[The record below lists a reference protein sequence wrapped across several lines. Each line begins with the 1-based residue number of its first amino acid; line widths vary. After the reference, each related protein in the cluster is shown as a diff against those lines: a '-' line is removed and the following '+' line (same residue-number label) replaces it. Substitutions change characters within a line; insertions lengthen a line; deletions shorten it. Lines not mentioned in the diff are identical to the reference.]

1 MNCDRMENGE
11 KHKKMLL
18 SMNANLTIL
27 SSLTVSSF
35 VFVHANIMGRVS
47 FKEINNNCPVAF
59 LLMLVAFFDLAK
71 RRVSH
76 IAVSWTIASVLFW
89 IDIVLYKGLY
99 TIKNDE
105 MCQEYMMKDEREGI
119 CSGPS

>member
-1 MNCDRMENGE
+1 MQ
-11 KHKKMLL
+11 
-18 SMNANLTIL
+18 TIL

-76 IAVSWTIASVLFW
+76 IAVSWTMASVLFCTK
-89 IDIVLYKGLY
+89 DCTQYKTDAL
-99 TIKNDE
+99 
-105 MCQEYMMKDEREGI
+105 CQEYMMKDERKRI
-119 CSGPS
+119 CSGPSLAGTHPING